1 MFYPIILAGW
11 CLIHLWFF
19 VGQMHW
25 RPPIHRETHQQSLRL
40 FTYHH
45 HIYACACV
53 YYIYIFINMEINL
66 LIDILSTITH
76 VDTHAH
82 THTIYIYIYHDVYI
96 HIIYR
101 ISRRYRLPVIT
112 FGFHRSIG
120 SRLLSLPEA
129 CPTSSATTRVSAA
142 WRTTG
147 ATGASRYGALAKC
160 RSKAWMGAMVG
171 TYGVIIYF

>member
-1 MFYPIILAGW
+1 MFDPSPIFCWPDALETSHPQGNPSTISKTLHVSSSYLCMCMCIL
-11 CLIHLWFF
+11 
-19 VGQMHW
+19 
-25 RPPIHRETHQQSLRL
+25 
-40 FTYHH
+40 
-45 HIYACACV
+45 
-53 YYIYIFINMEINL
+53 YIYIFINMEINL
-66 LIDILSTITH
+66 LIDIRSTITY

-82 THTIYIYIYHDVYI
+82 THTIYIYISWCVYI

-101 ISRRYRLPVIT
+101 ISKRYRLPVIT